1 MEYLKVKEFAEVVTG
16 GTPST
21 DVKEYWENGTIP
33 WIQSGSCKDKV
44 INKAD
49 RYITD
54 KGLKNS
60 SAKLMPKDT
69 VVIALTGATAG
80 KIGLLN
86 IETSANQSVTGILP
100 NKKCTPL
107 YLFYYLISIREKIL
121 SDCYGGAQK
130 HISQGYVKDLLIPIP
145 ELTLQKKIVSKIS
158 KISEMIAIKNKQLI
172 KFDKLVKSQFVE
184 MFKGKNTPDYT
195 KKIEELCSEMMI
207 GPFGSALHKDE
218 ISTSGDVFVLGT
230 DNAVENFFSK
240 KEIRYIDNNKYQQLK
255 KYTVK
260 PDDIIISMMGTI
272 GRTAVIPND
281 LEPAIISSHL
291 CCLTPDKSKIY
302 PDFLQK
308 EFVLDDGVLYQ
319 IHSNKKGA
327 IMSGLN
333 LGIIKNI
340 TIHYPDLNKQ
350 KEFLNIVKQIDK
362 QKFEFEKQL
371 KKLEELQAS
380 LMQEYFG

>member
-1 MEYLKVKEFAEVVTG
+1 MITKKLSDYANVISGYAFDSNLFNDLNGKPLIRIRDIKRGYTETFTTEEYKNEYIVKKDDILIGMDGEFNIAKWKAQDALLNQRV
-16 GTPST
+16 
-21 DVKEYWENGTIP
+21 
-33 WIQSGSCKDKV
+33 CKV
-44 INKAD
+44 IPNNNCNKD
-49 RYITD
+49 FIYFSLPF
-54 KGLKNS
+54 KLKKIES
-60 SAKLMPKDT
+60 STSFAT
-69 VVIALTGATAG
+69 V
-80 KIGLLN
+80 
-86 IETSANQSVTGILP
+86 
-100 NKKCTPL
+100 
-107 YLFYYLISIREKIL
+107 
-121 SDCYGGAQK
+121 K
-130 HISQGYVKDLLIPIP
+130 HISKKQILEIEIPDYDLGVQNKIANKLNLIGNMINN
-145 ELTLQKKIVSKIS
+145 KKQQIV
-158 KISEMIAIKNKQLI
+158 
-172 KFDKLVKSQFVE
+172 KFDELVKSQFVE

-308 EFVLDDGVLYQ
+308 EFVLDDEVSYQ

-371 KKLEELQAS
+371 RKLEELQAS

>member
-1 MEYLKVKEFAEVVTG
+1 MKLKKIAKVQGGYAFKSDSFVSNETPVIRIGNIVNNKVVIDNDITAPMSTIGDRKEFL
-16 GTPST
+16 
-21 DVKEYWENGTIP
+21 IF
-33 WIQSGSCKDKV
+33 KD
-44 INKAD
+44 
-49 RYITD
+49 
-54 KGLKNS
+54 
-60 SAKLMPKDT
+60 
-69 VVIALTGATAG
+69 
-80 KIGLLN
+80 
-86 IETSANQSVTGILP
+86 
-100 NKKCTPL
+100 
-107 YLFYYLISIREKIL
+107 
-121 SDCYGGAQK
+121 
-130 HISQGYVKDLLIPIP
+130 DLLIAMSGATVGKVGIYSFDNPSMLNQRVGNIKCDEKYKKYVFYLLQSP
-145 ELTLQKKIVSKIS
+145 QFKKYVELSSIGCAQPNISNSQIENFEFKENSIDEIENIVRKLDNVSSLINIKKNEIEKSNV
-158 KISEMIAIKNKQLI
+158 
-172 KFDKLVKSQFVE
+172 LVKSQFVE
-184 MFKGKNTPDYT
+184 MFKGKNTPAYT

-230 DNAVENFFSK
+230 DNVVENFFSK

-272 GRTAVIPND
+272 GRTAIIPND

-308 EFVLDDGVLYQ
+308 EFVLDDEVLYQ

-371 KKLEELQAS
+371 KKLEELKAS